1 MLRIFSNRKRVKLF
15 SVLKNMPQFREN
27 RFMNLT
33 RIAWNGYRL
42 DMKIF
47 SILKIL
53 AEAIIVK
60 TSRGTQKQTA
70 RNKRTG
76 AITKTKKIQITGGIY
91 ND

>member
-27 RFMNLT
+27 RIM
-33 RIAWNGYRL
+33 WNGYPL

-47 SILKIL
+47 SMLKIL

-91 ND
+91 DD

>member
-1 MLRIFSNRKRVKLF
+1 MLRIFSNRKRAKLF

-27 RFMNLT
+27 RIM
-33 RIAWNGYRL
+33 RNGYPL

-47 SILKIL
+47 SMLKIL

-70 RNKRTG
+70 WDKRTG
-76 AITKTKKIQITGGIY
+76 AITRTKKIQITGGIY

>member
-15 SVLKNMPQFREN
+15 SALKNMPQFREN
-27 RFMNLT
+27 RIM
-33 RIAWNGYRL
+33 RNGYPF
-42 DMKIF
+42 DVKIF

-53 AEAIIVK
+53 AKAIIVK

-91 ND
+91 DD

>member
-27 RFMNLT
+27 RIM
-33 RIAWNGYRL
+33 RNGYPF
-42 DMKIF
+42 DVKIF
-47 SILKIL
+47 SMLKIL
-53 AEAIIVK
+53 AKAIIVK

-91 ND
+91 DD

>member
-1 MLRIFSNRKRVKLF
+1 MLRIFSNRKRAKLF

-33 RIAWNGYRL
+33 RIAWNGYPL

-47 SILKIL
+47 SMLKIL

-60 TSRGTQKQTA
+60 TSRGTQNTNNKQTET
-70 RNKRTG
+70 NG
-76 AITKTKKIQITGGIY
+76 LG
-91 ND
+91 

>member
-1 MLRIFSNRKRVKLF
+1 MKLF
-15 SVLKNMPQFREN
+15 SALKNMPQFREN
-27 RFMNLT
+27 RIM
-33 RIAWNGYRL
+33 RNGYPF
-42 DMKIF
+42 DVKIF

-53 AEAIIVK
+53 AKAIIVK

-91 ND
+91 DD

>member
-27 RFMNLT
+27 RIM
-33 RIAWNGYRL
+33 RNGYPF

-47 SILKIL
+47 SMLKIL
-53 AEAIIVK
+53 AKAIIVK
-60 TSRGTQKQTA
+60 TSRGTHKQTA

-91 ND
+91 DD

>member
-27 RFMNLT
+27 RVMNLK
-33 RIAWNGYRL
+33 RIAWNGYPF
-42 DMKIF
+42 DVKIF
-47 SILKIL
+47 SMLKIF
-53 AEAIIVK
+53 AETIIVK

-76 AITKTKKIQITGGIY
+76 AITKTKKIQITGGTY
-91 ND
+91 DD

>member
-1 MLRIFSNRKRVKLF
+1 MADETYTGSFRIRLRQISIVPTGSLQE
-15 SVLKNMPQFREN
+15 LA
-27 RFMNLT
+27 
-33 RIAWNGYRL
+33 RI

-47 SILKIL
+47 SVLKIV
-53 AEAIIVK
+53 AQRTIVK

-91 ND
+91 DD

>member
-1 MLRIFSNRKRVKLF
+1 MKLF
-15 SVLKNMPQFREN
+15 SVLKNIPQFREN
-27 RFMNLT
+27 RIM
-33 RIAWNGYRL
+33 RNGYPL

-47 SILKIL
+47 SMLKIF

-70 RNKRTG
+70 RNKRAG

-91 ND
+91 DD

>member
-1 MLRIFSNRKRVKLF
+1 MLRIFSNRKRAKLF

-33 RIAWNGYRL
+33 RIAWNGYPL

-47 SILKIL
+47 SMLKIL

-60 TSRGTQKQTA
+60 TSRGTQNTNNKQTA
-70 RNKRTG
+70 TNG
-76 AITKTKKIQITGGIY
+76 LE
-91 ND
+91 

>member
-27 RFMNLT
+27 RIM
-33 RIAWNGYRL
+33 RNGYPF

-47 SILKIL
+47 SMLKIL

-91 ND
+91 DD

>member
-1 MLRIFSNRKRVKLF
+1 MKLF

-27 RFMNLT
+27 RIM
-33 RIAWNGYRL
+33 RNGYPF

-47 SILKIL
+47 SMLKIL
-53 AEAIIVK
+53 AKAIIVK

-91 ND
+91 DD

>member
-15 SVLKNMPQFREN
+15 SILKNMPQFREN
-27 RFMNLT
+27 RIM
-33 RIAWNGYRL
+33 RNGYPF
-42 DMKIF
+42 DVKIF

-53 AEAIIVK
+53 AKAIIVK

-91 ND
+91 DD

>member
-27 RFMNLT
+27 RIM
-33 RIAWNGYRL
+33 RNGYPF

-47 SILKIL
+47 SMLKIL
-53 AEAIIVK
+53 AKAIIVK

-91 ND
+91 DD